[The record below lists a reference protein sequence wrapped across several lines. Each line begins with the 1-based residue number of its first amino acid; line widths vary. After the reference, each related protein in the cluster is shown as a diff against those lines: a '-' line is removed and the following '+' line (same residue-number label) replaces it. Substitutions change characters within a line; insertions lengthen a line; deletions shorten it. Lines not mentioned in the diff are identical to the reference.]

1 MKTKNR
7 DKRLNARA
15 TEEEYEFILLTAQLK
30 NYKSISEYI
39 IDSLVYP
46 QNLDNKKSQSMTYE
60 VNKIGVNLNQIS
72 RKINQLEL
80 TDTEQ
85 IFEKI
90 SMIEAQ
96 LEEILKTY
104 KKI

>member
-46 QNLDNKKSQSMTYE
+46 QNLDNKKSQNMTYE

-96 LEEILKTY
+96 LEEILRTY

>member
-15 TEEEYEFILLTAQLK
+15 TQEEYEFILLTAQLK

-46 QNLDNKKSQSMTYE
+46 QNLDNKKSQNMTYE

-96 LEEILKTY
+96 LEEILRTY